1 MSMQLAHRERCAR
14 RFNVHYP
21 VGSSSEPT
29 PPSVRNRRVGDVCRA
44 SGEGQLIEPKPAG
57 RPRHQGLLLVPLA
70 EAERTE
76 QHRAVALALGE
87 PIQAGPSV
95 EEARRA
101 LSESQHQHRL
111 ARSAIATLEAGAR
124 DLAPQLT
131 FAVRM

>member
-1 MSMQLAHRERCAR
+1 
-14 RFNVHYP
+14 
-21 VGSSSEPT
+21 
-29 PPSVRNRRVGDVCRA
+29 
-44 SGEGQLIEPKPAG
+44 
-57 RPRHQGLLLVPLA
+57 VPLA